1 MAKAGEG
8 VSGEIGQPTEP
19 SELGDDWLLD
29 LTYKPNQSD
38 TSQSD
43 TSQSYASMALS
54 SIRSV
59 FLSLAQ
65 FAGGAIY
72 NISSQY
78 FSDAAQNPQLAIDN
92 LRSLCV
98 KVAQDTIHKPEK
110 AVKVMSW
117 VVGLTSGSS
126 LLLICCVELVWDAA
140 SRAAVKSITNYY
152 MSKVDWEL
160 FQGNKNSD
168 DQDPFVI
175 TDATPE
181 KSEKTEVL
189 ASYDEDFG
197 GDIAGES
204 SAAAN
209 ET

>member
-29 LTYKPNQSD
+29 LAYKPNQSGI
-38 TSQSD
+38 SQSD

-189 ASYDEDFG
+189 ASYDEDFER
-197 GDIAGES
+197 DIAGES
-204 SAAAN
+204 SAAAD